1 MNIPWPSRAI
11 LRPSV
16 VSMTAMFG
24 SLAAWLFPSFGVLRK
39 GFNNPARLD
48 FGAFVVLACW
58 YMLIFMSFS
67 IGEKAGRLMVLQ
79 KKAPRGNLFDLD
91 SNFVYGA
98 FTLLTTIGIAST
110 VFSIFRSLS
119 LQQALVFIA
128 LGQANS
134 LKEALYENY
143 SVGVV
148 SLRYLVL
155 YSASI
160 ALYRIIRFKS
170 YSAINIFN
178 IVMLGVSTLLLGS
191 RLIFIATLLTA
202 TLILTLGKSMVRIS
216 ITKTIALVTSL
227 FLILGV
233 ANFARNKDYYE
244 RNRLTFVEAGV
255 SEIIAY
261 LGSPFQVAVGSAAVT
276 EQLAAGG
283 NDTYRNYVDE
293 ETNLNTNSAF
303 VHLHEQIGYASWVYI
318 SGICLFMGFV
328 FEALRSLGRTIF
340 LLPCGAIL
348 YGSAELWRL
357 DLFRQGI
364 FIVWFVIGIGLPAFL
379 MVCQRLFGFIGGV
392 DTVAKPVR

>member
-67 IGEKAGRLMVLQ
+67 IGEKAGRLMVLR

-98 FTLLTTIGIAST
+98 FTLLSTIGIAST

-128 LGQANS
+128 LGQGNS

-170 YSAINIFN
+170 YSAVNIFN

-202 TLILTLGKSMVRIS
+202 TLILTLGKSVVRIS

-233 ANFARNKDYYE
+233 ANFARNKEYYE
-244 RNRLTFVEAGV
+244 RNGLTFVEAGV

-261 LGSPFQVAVGSAAVT
+261 LGSPFQVAVGSASVT

-283 NDTYRNYVDE
+283 DQTYRNYVDE
-293 ETNLNTNSAF
+293 EVNLNTNSAF

-364 FIVWFVIGIGLPAFL
+364 FIVWFIIGIGLPAFL
-379 MVCQRLFGFIGGV
+379 MVCQSLFGFIGGV

>member
-216 ITKTIALVTSL
+216 LTKTIALVTSL

-244 RNRLTFVEAGV
+244 RNGLSFVDAGV

-276 EQLAAGG
+276 EQLVAGG

-379 MVCQRLFGFIGGV
+379 ILYQRLFGFIGGV
-392 DTVAKPVR
+392 DTVAKPVS

>member
-24 SLAAWLFPSFGVLRK
+24 SLAAWLFPSFGILRK

-58 YMLIFMSFS
+58 YLLIFMSFS
-67 IGEKAGRLMVLQ
+67 IGEKAGRLMVLR
-79 KKAPRGNLFDLD
+79 KKAPSGNLFDLD

-110 VFSIFRSLS
+110 AFSIFRSLS

-128 LGQANS
+128 LGQGNS

-155 YSASI
+155 YSAAI
-160 ALYRIIRFKS
+160 ALYRIIRSKS

-178 IVMLGVSTLLLGS
+178 IVLLGVSTLLLGS

-202 TLILTLGKSMVRIS
+202 TLILTFGKSTIRIS
-216 ITKTIALVTSL
+216 ITKTIALATSL

-244 RNRLTFVEAGV
+244 RNGLTFVEAGV

-261 LGSPFQVAVGSAAVT
+261 LGSPFQVAVGSAPVT

-283 NDTYRNYVDE
+283 NETYRNYVDE
-293 ETNLNTNSAF
+293 EVNLNTNSAF

-379 MVCQRLFGFIGGV
+379 MVGQRVFGFIGGV
-392 DTVAKPVR
+392 DTVAKPVS

>member
-16 VSMTAMFG
+16 VSMTAMFA

-67 IGEKAGRLMVLQ
+67 IGEKAARLMVLR

-202 TLILTLGKSMVRIS
+202 TLILTLGKSMVKIS

-227 FLILGV
+227 FLILGI

-244 RNRLTFVEAGV
+244 RNGLTFVEAGV

-328 FEALRSLGRTIF
+328 FEALQSLGRTIF

-364 FIVWFVIGIGLPAFL
+364 FIVWFVMGIGLPLFL
-379 MVCQRLFGFIGGV
+379 INGRRVLVILGGG
-392 DTVAKPVR
+392 TGMTGAG